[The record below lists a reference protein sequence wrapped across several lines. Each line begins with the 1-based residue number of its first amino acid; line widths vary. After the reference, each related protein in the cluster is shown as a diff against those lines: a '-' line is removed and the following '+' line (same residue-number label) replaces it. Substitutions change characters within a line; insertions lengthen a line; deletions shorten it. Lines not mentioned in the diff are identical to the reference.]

1 MTGLRLALE
10 TSGPVGSVAVAD
22 ASGVRARRFLTE
34 RNRHAQVL
42 PSAIDAVL
50 AEVGAAWG
58 DLTAVAVGVGPGSFT
73 GVRVAAAT
81 ANGIA
86 HALDC
91 PVWPVSSL
99 AAAVLASEALP
110 GSTAPWPVDHGGAA
124 PGRRRVL
131 FDARGDRLFTAVYD
145 VGAGALIEVEAP
157 RFARLSDV
165 LTRPAADVFCG
176 DAAVRHRD
184 VLEGTGS
191 RVLDPPAGVP
201 TADGVLAVWA
211 RSPGEPV
218 AAGAWSP
225 SYLRETGAVR
235 ARDET

>member
-1 MTGLRLALE
+1 MSGLHLALE
-10 TSGPVGSVAVAD
+10 TSGSVGSVAVAD
-22 ASGVRARRFLTE
+22 TSGVRARRFLTE
-34 RNRHAQVL
+34 RNRHARVL
-42 PSAIDAVL
+42 PDAIEEVL
-50 AEVGAAWG
+50 DEIGAGWR
-58 DLTAVAVGVGPGSFT
+58 DLTAIAVGAGPGSFT

-86 HALDC
+86 HALGC

-99 AAAVLASEALP
+99 AAAAVANEALP
-110 GSTAPWPVDHGGAA
+110 GSTGPWPVDHGGAP

-145 VGAGALIEVEAP
+145 VREGALVEVEAP
-157 RFARLSDV
+157 AFARLAEV

-176 DAAVRHRD
+176 DGAVRHRS

-191 RVLDPPAGVP
+191 KVLDPPAGVP
-201 TADGVLAVWA
+201 TADGVLVAWA
-211 RSPGEPV
+211 RLPGRPA

-225 SYLRETGAVR
+225 SYLRDTGAVR
-235 ARDET
+235 AREGA